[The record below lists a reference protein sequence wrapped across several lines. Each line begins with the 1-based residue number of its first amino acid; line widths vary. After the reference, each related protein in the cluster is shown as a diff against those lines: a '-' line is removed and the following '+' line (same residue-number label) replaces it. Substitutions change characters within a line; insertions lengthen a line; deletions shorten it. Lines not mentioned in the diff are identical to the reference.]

1 MYIYCNYITQME
13 EIKKTVEA
21 LGIPEKYEYSIS
33 RFSHPK
39 IDEKYGEMN
48 LLTIK
53 LKNPDG
59 HPLLMIPGYS
69 FNSFKTMLEKLFEA
83 ISSVENK
90 YSVLYAV
97 NWGETIKAIT
107 KDLGTGLPDAEKFV
121 KQDEF
126 REEIA
131 YVLDKCI
138 RSPELDLKNF
148 TVLSKSAG
156 GGVSFFLAGINPEIK
171 TLLVCC
177 PGSNSRGK
185 AVADRKEL
193 VIKLAWNKDDN
204 ILPFEMYTEFM
215 KQLESQGNNVKFFEY
230 PTGEHELNPNF
241 LRDVESV

>member
-1 MYIYCNYITQME
+1 MAQME

-21 LGIPEKYEYSIS
+21 LGIPGKYEYSIS

-39 IDEKYGEMN
+39 IDEKYGEIN

-53 LKNPDG
+53 LRNPSG
-59 HPLLMIPGYS
+59 RPLLMIPGYS
-69 FNSFKTMLEKLFEA
+69 FRSFNDMLEKIFEV

-107 KDLGTGLPDAEKFV
+107 KDLGTGLSDAENYV

-126 REEIA
+126 RVEIA
-131 YVLDKCI
+131 SVLDKCI

-177 PGSNSRGK
+177 PGTSNRGK

-204 ILPFEMYTEFM
+204 ILPFEIYAEFM

-230 PTGEHELNPNF
+230 PIGGHELNPQF

>member
-1 MYIYCNYITQME
+1 MAQME

-121 KQDEF
+121 KRIRNF
-126 REEIA
+126 R
-131 YVLDKCI
+131 
-138 RSPELDLKNF
+138 S
-148 TVLSKSAG
+148 
-156 GGVSFFLAGINPEIK
+156 INR
-171 TLLVCC
+171 
-177 PGSNSRGK
+177 N
-185 AVADRKEL
+185 
-193 VIKLAWNKDDN
+193 
-204 ILPFEMYTEFM
+204 
-215 KQLESQGNNVKFFEY
+215 
-230 PTGEHELNPNF
+230 
-241 LRDVESV
+241 